1 MMLLDVVVAVF
12 LALCLVISCA
22 AVGSG
27 HGLAHRR
34 RRDR

>member
-1 MMLLDVVVAVF
+1 MMLLDVLVAVF
-12 LALCLVISCA
+12 LTLCLVISCA

-27 HGLAHRR
+27 HGIAHHR